1 MKLEKLFCITSLSIS
16 LSSATLAPVFAQT
29 VQPATGYGQ
38 NAYSTVAQGTTRVG
52 WISEMNGSTATV
64 IYRNGQS
71 EDIQVSP
78 EDARAMNLN
87 QGDYIAV
94 TDGRIDGISRV
105 GRVVGIVGPIVTV
118 KLNDGEVT
126 TVQRGNNIYLKEGK
140 TVYVSGNRVI
150 AVANN
155 DKFPKYTAVKTS
167 NVDLTTTETAP
178 VQQPIRR
185 TEVQRTEAPAPVQA
199 APEPAPQ
206 PVRGMW

>member
-16 LSSATLAPVFAQT
+16 LSGATLAPVFAQT

-105 GRVVGIVGPIVTV
+105 GRVVGIVGSIVTV
-118 KLNDGEVT
+118 KLDDGEVT

-178 VQQPIRR
+178 MQQPIRR
-185 TEVQRTEAPAPVQA
+185 TEVQRTETPAPVQA

>member
-16 LSSATLAPVFAQT
+16 LSGATLAPVFAQT

-178 VQQPIRR
+178 MQQPIRR
-185 TEVQRTEAPAPVQA
+185 TEVQRTETPAPVQA

>member
-150 AVANN
+150 AVADS

-178 VQQPIRR
+178 VQQPMRH

>member
-150 AVANN
+150 AVA
-155 DKFPKYTAVKTS
+155 DSEKFPKYTAVKTS
-167 NVDLTTTETAP
+167 NIDLTTTETAP
-178 VQQPIRR
+178 MQQPMRR

>member
-16 LSSATLAPVFAQT
+16 LSGATLAPVFAQT

-38 NAYSTVAQGTTRVG
+38 NTYGTVAQGTTRVG

-87 QGDYIAV
+87 QGDYVAV

-150 AVANN
+150 AVA
-155 DKFPKYTAVKTS
+155 DSEKFPKYTAVKTS

-199 APEPAPQ
+199 APEPSPQ

>member
-16 LSSATLAPVFAQT
+16 LSGATLAPVFAQT

-150 AVANN
+150 AVADS

-178 VQQPIRR
+178 VQQPMRH